1 MTILEL
7 YRAILAANN
16 FVVGDDNLVS
26 YVIGGEK
33 VPAMCNGKRIVFP
46 ASPVLQNPD
55 WDNTIAFHPMS
66 EAIIRGESPMIR
78 KLKVA
83 VMARITTVASC
94 LLTDL
99 MGMAVDTDYH
109 KKLSPTQS
117 EFLSL
122 IGAVNADTLKKLNN
136 LMDVISIDGER
147 RLMSLFIK
155 RGGTYKGKGYQ
166 RVAVVDFPLI
176 EQLKSEGT
184 KAYDVNMGSL
194 KNKKAILA
202 LFNYILPDA
211 DVAEAYSFGS
221 NSMAAPNLHALLSSF
236 VKIAKKLNK
245 MTHLFRKHLDNP
257 DELHIDLSFAD
268 HIDDLAQYRDMIPS
282 LQGNEGD
289 VGDGHEGIK
298 ASLTATTAAPKH
310 NVNRLAQAVVERE
323 SAAPTPFQPQNNDIP
338 FDPPFSQQPV
348 TQQQNQAPTPGSWKD
363 LVAKSPALQQQN
375 AAFQQANRFAQPQL
389 FQSPQSFQP
398 PVQVT
403 RGGYAQPQTFQT
415 GAFNNGG
422 FRSPQGGLFGQQQQQ
437 QVMFP
442 NGI

>member
-46 ASPVLQNPD
+46 ASSVLQNPD
-55 WDNTIAFHPMS
+55 WENTIAFHPMS

-122 IGAVNADTLKKLNN
+122 IGSVNADTLKKLNN

-155 RGGTYKGKGYQ
+155 RGGHYKGKSYQ

-184 KAYDVNMGSL
+184 KAYEVNMGSL

-221 NSMAAPNLHALLSSF
+221 NSLAAPNLHALLSSF

-245 MTHLFRKHLDNP
+245 VTHLFRKHLDNP

-268 HIDDLAQYRDMIPS
+268 HIDDLAQYRDLIPS
-282 LQGNEGD
+282 LAGNEGD

-298 ASLTATTAAPKH
+298 AALGGVTGAPKA

-323 SAAPTPFQPQNNDIP
+323 AAAPTPFPQQSNSDIP

-348 TQQQNQAPTPGSWKD
+348 AAQQEQAPAQGSWKE
-363 LVAKSPALQQQN
+363 LLAKSPALQQQN
-375 AAFQQANRFAQPQL
+375 AAFQQANRFAQPSL
-389 FQSPQSFQP
+389 FNQQPQAFHP
-398 PVQVT
+398 PVQVS
-403 RGGYAQPQTFQT
+403 RGGYAQPQANSF
-415 GAFNNGG
+415 FNNQNS
-422 FRSPQGGLFGQQQQQ
+422 FRGQPTPGLFGQQQ

>member
-16 FVVGDDNLVS
+16 FVVGEDNLVS

-46 ASPVLQNPD
+46 AAPVLQNPD
-55 WDNTIAFHPMS
+55 WENTIAFHPMS

-166 RVAVVDFPLI
+166 RVAVVDFPLV

-245 MTHLFRKHLDNP
+245 ITHLFRKHLDNP
-257 DELHIDLSFAD
+257 DELHIDLAFAD

-282 LQGNEGD
+282 LAGNEGD
-289 VGDGHEGIK
+289 VGDGHEGVK
-298 ASLTATTAAPKH
+298 AALGVVSHAPKA
-310 NVNRLAQAVVERE
+310 NVNRLAQAVVDRE
-323 SAAPTPFQPQNNDIP
+323 SAAPTAFPPQSNDLP
-338 FDPPFSQQPV
+338 FDPPYAQQST
-348 TQQQNQAPTPGSWKD
+348 TQQEPAPAGGTWKD
-363 LVAKSPALQQQN
+363 LLAKSPALQQQN
-375 AAFQQANRFAQPQL
+375 AAFQQANRFAQPAL
-389 FQSPQSFQP
+389 FQQPQAFHA

-403 RGGYAQPQTFQT
+403 RGGYAQPQGTSFFNTNQ
-415 GAFNNGG
+415 NNG
-422 FRSPQGGLFGQQQQQ
+422 FRGQQGPSLFGQQQ